1 VKPDGHIILEGIR
14 TAIPAA
20 VVEIA
25 RVDQAAGSRADYSV
39 QLALSGL
46 RLALDVEW
54 IANPSAAIIRQKAHQ
69 LGQPRGADPK
79 RLLVLMAPYFTES
92 QREWLRTA
100 GVGFVDLQG
109 NANLEAEGLYV
120 SREGVGTAPRQP
132 SGVSNPF
139 SDKASRVSAQLI
151 VSPHPVGV
159 RELASLVDLTPGYVS
174 KVLSSLQA
182 LGYVTRLSGQKVQLG
197 DAKSLLSD
205 WATAYDYRKN
215 RTTGFFCKARGV
227 EEILDRLRTT
237 LPPAGCALTAQ
248 AGASLL
254 TPYAVFD
261 RVDLY
266 AVDSAVVSAL
276 ISGLQL
282 TPVDRGA
289 NVFLWEPYYR
299 QSALFRSREIAGLR
313 VVSDIQL
320 YLDLYKYPLRGREQA
335 DHLYEKTLKKL
346 VERDG

>member
-1 VKPDGHIILEGIR
+1 LKPDSHIILEAIR
-14 TAIPAA
+14 KAIPA
-20 VVEIA
+20 VIA
-25 RVDQAAGSRADYSV
+25 ETALRQPSSEPRPDYSV
-39 QLALSGL
+39 ELALSGL
-46 RLALDVEW
+46 RFTLAVEW
-54 IANPSAAIIRQKAHQ
+54 ITNPSAAIIRQKAHQ
-69 LGQPRGADPK
+69 LGQALRSDPSD
-79 RLLVLMAPYFTES
+79 LLVLMAPYFTES

-100 GVGFVDLQG
+100 RVGFVDLQG

-120 SREGVGTAPRQP
+120 SREGAGVTPRRPVGF
-132 SGVSNPF
+132 SNPF

-151 VSPHPVGV
+151 VSPYPVGV
-159 RELASLVDLTPGYVS
+159 RELAALVELTPGYVS
-174 KVLSSLQA
+174 RVLSGLET
-182 LGYVTRLSGQKVQLG
+182 LGYVARPSGQKVQVQ

-215 RTTGFFCKARGV
+215 RTAGFFCKARGV
-227 EEILDRLRTT
+227 EEIIDRLRAA

-248 AGASLL
+248 AGANLVA
-254 TPYAVFD
+254 PYTVFD

-266 AVDSAVVSAL
+266 AVDSGVASAL

-299 QSALFRSREIAGLR
+299 HSALFRSREIAGLR

-346 VERDG
+346 VERNG

>member
-1 VKPDGHIILEGIR
+1 MKPDSNIILEGVKR
-14 TAIPAA
+14 AVPSAI
-20 VVEIA
+20 VET
-25 RVDQAAGSRADYSV
+25 AGSEPSSMFRADYLV
-39 QLALSGL
+39 ELALSGL
-46 RLALDVEW
+46 RFTLAIEW
-54 IANPSAAIIRQKAHQ
+54 ITNPSAAIIRQKTHQ
-69 LGQPRGADPK
+69 LAPLLGSDPT

-92 QREWLRTA
+92 QREWLRTS

-120 SREGVGTAPRQP
+120 SREGVGAAPRRP
-132 SGVSNPF
+132 SGLSNPF

-151 VSPHPVGV
+151 VSPQPVGV
-159 RELASLVDLTPGYVS
+159 RELAALVELTPGYVS
-174 KVLSSLQA
+174 KVLTGLET
-182 LGYVTRLSGQKVQLG
+182 LGYVTRLSGQKVLVR

-215 RTTGFFCKARGV
+215 RMTGFFCKARAV
-227 EEILDRLRTT
+227 EEIIERLRATP
-237 LPPAGCALTAQ
+237 LPAGCALTTQ
-248 AGASLL
+248 AGANLVA
-254 TPYAVFD
+254 PYAAFD

-266 AVDSAVVSAL
+266 AVDPAAASAL

-282 TPVDRGA
+282 APVDRGA

-299 QSALFRSREIAGLR
+299 HSALFRSRVIAGLR

-335 DHLYEKTLKKL
+335 DHLYEKVLKNL
-346 VERDG
+346 VERNG